1 MIKLKCRCKSRK
13 ERVLVPFSAVA
24 ENGNSFSGNK
34 VLEENM
40 KKYEKAD
47 CIIVLP
53 SVDDVITMSNELE
66 YPSKWLEEGGENG
79 DF

>member
-1 MIKLKCRCKSRK
+1 
-13 ERVLVPFSAVA
+13 
-24 ENGNSFSGNK
+24 
-34 VLEENM
+34 M

-66 YPSKWLEEGGENG
+66 YPSKWLEEGGESSG
-79 DF
+79 F